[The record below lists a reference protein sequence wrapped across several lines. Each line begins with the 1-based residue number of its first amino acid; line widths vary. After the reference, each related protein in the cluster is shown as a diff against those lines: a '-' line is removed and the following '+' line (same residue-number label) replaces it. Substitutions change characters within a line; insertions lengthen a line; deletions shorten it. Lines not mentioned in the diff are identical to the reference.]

1 MTVFEKLAHIQSELK
16 APKNQFNKFGNYHYR
31 NQEDI
36 LEAVKPLL
44 KKYGVVLT
52 VQDKIQVVGD
62 MHQRFYVEAEAKLT
76 DLETG
81 QTVSTTAYAREDQ
94 EKKGMDLS
102 QLTGAT
108 SSYAR
113 KYALNGLFLIDDTE
127 DADAK
132 DNRPEAVKNTPFIA
146 PISTPKPIETPK
158 VETVPQAPVS
168 PLANEINEHM
178 KDYQQTFDGG
188 LPKAPTFNCG
198 DCNAVVSEKVFK
210 FSSERL
216 GRPMCFNCQ
225 NKAKGT
231 N

>member
-52 VQDKIQVVGD
+52 VDDEIQKIGD
-62 MHQRFYVEAEAKLT
+62 RYYVRAVAT
-76 DLETG
+76 IRDIETG
-81 QTVSTTAYAREDQ
+81 QVVQGQAYAREDQ

-132 DNRPEAVKNTPFIA
+132 DNRPEAIKNTPFIA
-146 PISTPKPIETPK
+146 PISTPKAPETPK
-158 VETVPQAPVS
+158 VEITPPQPKPAFASEVD
-168 PLANEINEHM
+168 EHM
-178 KDYQQTFDGG
+178 KDYPQFDGG
-188 LPKAPTFNCG
+188 LPVYQANAFKCA
-198 DCNAVVSEKVFK
+198 DCNAVISEKVYK
-210 FSSERL
+210 YSSEVL
-216 GRPMCFNCQ
+216 KKPMCFNCQ